1 MLYRA
6 VKLATST
13 PVRYV
18 QYPGEGHGNRSNVY
32 QYDFALRTL
41 RWFDHYLAPGDR
53 RTAEPPPADVDYGR
67 WSENAGGG
75 NGAR

>member
-6 VKLATST
+6 VRTATDT

-32 QYDFALRTL
+32 RYDYVLRTL
-41 RWFDHYLAPGDR
+41 QWFEHYLGGADARGK
-53 RTAEPPPADVDYGR
+53 PPPPPDVDYGE
-67 WSENAGGG
+67 WAKSKT
-75 NGAR
+75 GA